1 MDRDGG
7 KRRAFICG
15 LGMAGAWIALMAIC
29 RRSAERTDWLTGAGD
44 RDAFRQRMKRKRRIG
59 ALVLARLRNL
69 GAVNRT
75 LGYRAGDEAISRAAE
90 VLRGCWRRS
99 GDLYRIGGRTFV
111 LVLPRQ
117 EESSL
122 ERMAGQST
130 RLYGTGAAGDTLA
143 VTWAVGPDTVQAL
156 LRQAEADMARVS

>member
-1 MDRDGG
+1 MDRDWA

-44 RDAFRQRMKRKRRIG
+44 RDAFRQRLKGRRYTG

-75 LGYRAGDEAISRAAE
+75 QGYRAGDEAISRAAE
-90 VLRGCWRRS
+90 VLRRCWGRS

-117 EESSL
+117 ETSAL
-122 ERMAGQST
+122 EHMAGQSA
-130 RLYGTGAAGDTLA
+130 RLYGTGAAGDTL
-143 VTWAVGPDTVQAL
+143 VLTWAVGPDTLQAL
-156 LRQAEADMARVS
+156 LGQAKAEMSRVL

>member
-1 MDRDGG
+1 MNRDGA

-15 LGMAGAWIALMAIC
+15 LGMAGVWIALMAIC

-44 RDAFRQRMKRKRRIG
+44 RDAFRQRLKRNRRAG

-90 VLRGCWRRS
+90 VLRGCWGRS

-117 EESSL
+117 EAASL
-122 ERMAGQST
+122 EHMAGRST
-130 RLYGTGAAGDTLA
+130 QLYGTGAAGETL
-143 VTWAVGPDTVQAL
+143 VLSWAVGPDNVQAL
-156 LRQAEADMARVS
+156 LRQAEAEMSRVS

>member
-1 MDRDGG
+1 MDRNGA

-29 RRSAERTDWLTGAGD
+29 RRSAEGTDWLTGAGD
-44 RDAFRQRMKRKRRIG
+44 QDAFRQRLKRNRRAG

-75 LGYRAGDEAISRAAE
+75 LGYRAGDEALSRAAE
-90 VLRGCWRRS
+90 VLRGCWGRS

-117 EESSL
+117 EASAL
-122 ERMAGQST
+122 EHIAGRSE
-130 RLYGTGAAGDTLA
+130 RLYGTGAAGDTLV
-143 VTWAVGPDTVQAL
+143 VTWAVGPDTLQAL
-156 LRQAEADMARVS
+156 LGQAKAEMSRVL